1 MKITVII
8 NIVLCILYL
17 PALQRCGGG
26 DREPEAAVL
35 YDHGRDLALSGRKM
49 EALSVYS
56 RALAGSPDRKDPHC
70 WSRLYYNRA
79 QLLEELGMYADAA
92 TDYRES
98 MAWFDKYCF
107 YPEGVLGSDQY
118 LAWLGEARCAAG
130 IGDRRTATAIID
142 SCSRSV
148 ALSLEA
154 GIDVRQ
160 DVHDEL
166 ARAANIIDGM
176 AEDGPGMAEDGSGM
190 DLRVQEAVAGE
201 FRNVLSKSDSAE
213 VESMNSRMLLVMI
226 GMLFVL
232 AMLLIVSYEVHGFR
246 ISRRDGMINDLQA
259 ECDALKQAC
268 AMEDRISDE
277 IVQLMNDRVRVIND
291 LLSGKVRQG
300 KEFDTALERL
310 SGNRTEILESI
321 GILYAVKRPSF
332 VSFLMQKGLTAA
344 EIGFCYLLLSGLSAK
359 QAGAFICHSD
369 YYSISSKIR
378 SKLGIEPNSSTLAKW
393 LKQYEESYID

>member
-17 PALQRCGGG
+17 PALQRCGG
-26 DREPEAAVL
+26 R
-35 YDHGRDLALSGRKM
+35 
-49 EALSVYS
+49 
-56 RALAGSPDRKDPHC
+56 SPDRKDPHC

-79 QLLEELGMYADAA
+79 RLLEELGMYADAA

-160 DVHDEL
+160 DVYDEL
-166 ARAANIIDGM
+166 EHAANIIDGM
-176 AEDGPGMAEDGSGM
+176 AENGPGMAEDGSGM
-190 DLRVQEAVAGE
+190 DLRAQEAVVGE
-201 FRNVLSKSDSAE
+201 FRNALSKSDSAE

-232 AMLLIVSYEVHGFR
+232 AMLLIVSYEVHGSR
-246 ISRRDGMINDLQA
+246 ISRRDGMINELQA
-259 ECDALKQAC
+259 ECDALKQAI

-277 IVQLMNDRVRVIND
+277 IVQLMNDRVLVIND

-321 GILYAVKRPSF
+321 GILYAIKRPSF
-332 VSFLMQKGLTAA
+332 VSFLMRKGLTAA

-393 LKQYEESYID
+393 LKQYEESHID